1 MVGFNQN
8 FDFFILDPLEIP
20 DEFGSRRSSQA
31 GEVLCK
37 TLTIRYFVNFYAA
50 VCYSPSVNSK
60 NSCDDDAS
68 PDSKTEAKEGKPIP
82 AWKV

>member
-1 MVGFNQN
+1 MNLEAEDLLKQEKFYVKHSLFA
-8 FDFFILDPLEIP
+8 ILFYL
-20 DEFGSRRSSQA
+20 
-31 GEVLCK
+31 
-37 TLTIRYFVNFYAA
+37 FVNFYAA